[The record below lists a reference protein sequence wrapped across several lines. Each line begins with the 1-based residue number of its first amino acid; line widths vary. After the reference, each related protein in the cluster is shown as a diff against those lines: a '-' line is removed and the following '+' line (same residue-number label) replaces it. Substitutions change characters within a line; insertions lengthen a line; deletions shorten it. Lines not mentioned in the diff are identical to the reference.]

1 MNVQMNDFIDI
12 IERRVDKDAEG
23 FGQESDVV
31 LASVRA
37 EKSYAAMTET
47 DASNAT
53 FAIQTAVFKLRRIP
67 GLAIQPDLFITD
79 AAGRYNIKAVD
90 EISGRGMYLVVTA
103 QRVAASEG

>member
-1 MNVQMNDFIDI
+1 MNDFIDI
-12 IERRVDKDAEG
+12 IEHRVDRDAEG

-47 DASNAT
+47 DVNNAS
-53 FAIQTAVFKLRRIP
+53 FAMQTAVFRFRCIP
-67 GLAIQPDLFITD
+67 GLRIEPSQFIAD
-79 AAGRYNIKAVD
+79 AAGRYNITAVD
-90 EISGRGMYLVVTA
+90 EISGRGMYLIVTA

>member
-1 MNVQMNDFIDI
+1 MNDFIDI
-12 IERRVDKDAEG
+12 IERRVGRDAEG

-37 EKSYAAMTET
+37 EKSYAAMNESSK
-47 DASNAT
+47 DDAT
-53 FAIQTAVFKLRRIP
+53 FATQTAVFRFRCIP
-67 GLAIQPDLFITD
+67 GLRVEPSLFITD
-79 AAGRYNIKAVD
+79 AAGRYNITAIN

>member
-1 MNVQMNDFIDI
+1 MNDFIDI
-12 IERRVDKDAEG
+12 IERRVDRDAEG

-47 DASNAT
+47 DVNNAS
-53 FAIQTAVFKLRRIP
+53 FAMQTAVFRFRCIP
-67 GLAIQPDLFITD
+67 GLRIEPSQFITD
-79 AAGRYNIKAVD
+79 AAGRYNITAVD
-90 EISGRGMYLVVTA
+90 EVSGRGMYLIVTA

>member
-1 MNVQMNDFIDI
+1 MNDFIDI
-12 IERRVDKDAEG
+12 IERRVGRDAEG

-37 EKSYAAMTET
+37 EKRYGSMTET
-47 DASNAT
+47 QTNDAT
-53 FAIQTAVFKLRRIP
+53 FAAQTAVFRFRCIP
-67 GLAIQPDLFITD
+67 GLRVEPSQFITD
-79 AAGRYNIKAVD
+79 AAGRYNITAVD

>member
-1 MNVQMNDFIDI
+1 MNDFIDI
-12 IERRVDKDAEG
+12 IEHRVDRDAEG

-47 DASNAT
+47 DVNNAS
-53 FAIQTAVFKLRRIP
+53 FAMQTAVFRFRCIP
-67 GLAIQPDLFITD
+67 GLRIEPSQFITD
-79 AAGRYNIKAVD
+79 AAGRYNITAVD
-90 EISGRGMYLVVTA
+90 EVSGRGMYLIVTA